1 MPLHWPIDFFELLLI
16 VVDLALI
23 LDHLEKTDSR
33 SPYVQRDDVLLTQ
46 PALILI
52 IQEQFPL

>member
-33 SPYVQRDDVLLTQ
+33 RPYVKCDDVLL
-46 PALILI
+46 A
-52 IQEQFPL
+52 